1 MSVRS
6 GNTSVTACTPPTTGS
21 VSGSRQ
27 RTASRRRTRSIWS
40 PGCSRHSCNLPPRC
54 ARPRVADP
62 AEIQGSGRR
71 VEALRG
77 GRWVPAD
84 RQELR
89 AGDVWRLLEP
99 DGSPV
104 QDPETGAERWRVLE
118 VLGPDPETGEARFLS
133 EPLPESEGERAAR
146 RDGAWWPG
154 AEGRALGPLRL
165 RGG

>member
-1 MSVRS
+1 VK
-6 GNTSVTACTPPTTGS
+6 
-21 VSGSRQ
+21 
-27 RTASRRRTRSIWS
+27 
-40 PGCSRHSCNLPPRC
+40 
-54 ARPRVADP
+54 PRVADP

-133 EPLPESEGERAAR
+133 EPLPESEIERAAR

-154 AEGRALGPLRL
+154 AEGRALGPSRL